1 MAKVQEELCCSPED
15 AANFLATLRSDPGMY
30 VANTFD
36 DPGRLVNVF
45 WATADQQER
54 AARFG
59 GCIQMD
65 TTVFANR
72 YGCPLLLFVGVDDEN
87 RSCILGQGLLRSEC
101 AETFEWFLTQ
111 CESAAGGWE
120 RRPKV
125 ILTDADV
132 AMTSAVASV
141 WKGTQH
147 LFCLWHVNKNL
158 VKKCAGALPD

>member
-1 MAKVQEELCCSPED
+1 VCLNARYSRP
-15 AANFLATLRSDPGMY
+15 
-30 VANTFD
+30 TFH
-36 DPGRLVNVF
+36 P
-45 WATADQQER
+45 
-54 AARFG
+54 
-59 GCIQMD
+59 
-65 TTVFANR
+65 
-72 YGCPLLLFVGVDDEN
+72 FVGVDDEN

-111 CESAAGGWE
+111 YESAAGGWE

-158 VKKCAGALPD
+158 VKK

>member
-1 MAKVQEELCCSPED
+1 MAKVQEELYCSPED

-72 YGCPLLLFVGVDDEN
+72 
-87 RSCILGQGLLRSEC
+87 
-101 AETFEWFLTQ
+101 
-111 CESAAGGWE
+111 
-120 RRPKV
+120 
-125 ILTDADV
+125 
-132 AMTSAVASV
+132 
-141 WKGTQH
+141 
-147 LFCLWHVNKNL
+147 
-158 VKKCAGALPD
+158 